1 MNGQKTGG
9 RQKGT
14 PNKVTT
20 EVREFLASLVSDNF
34 DLIQQDFRNMT
45 TEQRMTFLPK
55 ILPYIVPKQ
64 KPVSEEE
71 ERKQA
76 SLDLKSIGK
85 TAQALMF
92 WEQQQE
98 KEERES
104 SKAAAEEAAERAIAE
119 EEESEMPITEAQERA
134 KATAEAVMPS
144 NEREEVET
152 PQPVDRA
159 ARPAQARPVTA
170 ASRKYD
176 EPASPTTQNQQQPQQ
191 EKQYTVTDE
200 EYNEFMS
207 LLCKDLEPY
216 LQYNSLDEVDF
227 EAIQRQKA
235 AAAAQ
240 SNSSNQTSTSAPS
253 D

>member
-1 MNGQKTGG
+1 MKGQKTGG

-14 PNKVTT
+14 PNKITN
-20 EVREFLASLVSDNF
+20 EVREFLATLVFDNF

-55 ILPYIVPKQ
+55 ILPYIVPKV

-76 SLDLKSIGK
+76 SLDLRSIGN

-98 KEERES
+98 KEERE
-104 SKAAAEEAAERAIAE
+104 KAKAEAKEAAERAIDTQETAE
-119 EEESEMPITEAQERA
+119 KTLAANEEMANEMPGNQRQETNTVHYTE
-134 KATAEAVMPS
+134 
-144 NEREEVET
+144 
-152 PQPVDRA
+152 QP
-159 ARPAQARPVTA
+159 ARPTQTT
-170 ASRKYD
+170 
-176 EPASPTTQNQQQPQQ
+176 PATVNSPHQNRRTDSPSTQNNSQPQA

-200 EYNEFMS
+200 EYHEFMS

-216 LQYNSLDEVDF
+216 LKYNSLDEVDF

-235 AAAAQ
+235 AANAAQ
-240 SNSSNQTSTSAPS
+240 PNQPVR
-253 D
+253 